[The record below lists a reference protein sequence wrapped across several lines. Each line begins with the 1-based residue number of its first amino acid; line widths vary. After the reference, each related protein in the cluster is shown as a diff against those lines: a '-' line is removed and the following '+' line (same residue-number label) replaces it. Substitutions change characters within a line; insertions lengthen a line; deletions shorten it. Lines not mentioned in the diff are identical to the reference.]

1 MSASAMDGIVD
12 LPTPAP
18 VPQFSRIPVVGP
30 DGLIFGYCLTASYKL
45 APTRLERDAALN
57 LAYRDLNLASL
68 TYDRPVL
75 LGPTAELIAGTAEPP
90 SYRGTLILTLYPE
103 HLADPELALRIVEL
117 RRKNVRAALF
127 EYQGSPAQE
136 ALLHLVDYVMIDYG
150 HAEIMPHHLA
160 DAAREAGARVIAENV
175 QITCSSQFPAGAD
188 LAMSSIFGAP
198 ERTSL
203 NPSELQCLEAVR
215 LLGEDD
221 VDTQRIAEVLS
232 TDPAMV
238 VRILRLVNSSA
249 EGLSHRI
256 DSLQQAIVLLG
267 ATRVSGLVMASLVS
281 STARSMDNLWL
292 MLARAATCREIA
304 GNESAY
310 TLGLLSALSWEA
322 GIPFRVLVEQTRIS
336 PELAQALML
345 GSGPLG
351 RVLTAVVAHEQN
363 DADTLFLTGID
374 PERVALAS
382 LVAIPWALSTV
393 LTAVSA
399 SPVRERPGPER
410 PAQGS

>member
-18 VPQFSRIPVVGP
+18 VPQFSRLPLVSS
-30 DGLIFGYCLTASYKL
+30 DGLVFGYCLTATYRL
-45 APTRLERDAALN
+45 AATRTERDLVLDTGYRGLN
-57 LAYRDLNLASL
+57 LPSL
-68 TYDRPVL
+68 THDRPVL
-75 LGPTAELIAGTAEPP
+75 IAATSGLLAGTEPVP
-90 SYRGTLILTLYPE
+90 ATRGTVVLTLFPDQ
-103 HLADPELALRIVEL
+103 LIDPDLPLQLVALRAKGVGT
-117 RRKNVRAALF
+117 ALF
-127 EYQGSPAQE
+127 EYQGSAVQN

-150 HAEIMPHHLA
+150 HAEILPGHLA
-160 DAAREAGARVIAENV
+160 DTARDAGTRVIAENV
-175 QITCSSQFPAGAD
+175 QITCSAQFPVGAD

-203 NPSELQCLEAVR
+203 NPSELLCLEAVR
-215 LLGEDD
+215 LLTEDD
-221 VDTQRIAEVLS
+221 VDTHRVAEVLA

-249 EGLSHRI
+249 EGLSHRV

-292 MLARAATCREIA
+292 MLARAGACRELA
-304 GNESAY
+304 ESESAY
-310 TLGLLSALSWEA
+310 TLGLLSALSWES
-322 GIPFRVLVEQTRIS
+322 GIPYRVLVEQTRVS
-336 PELAQALML
+336 PELASALML
-345 GSGPLG
+345 GTGRLG

-363 DADTLFLTGID
+363 DQPALFSTGID

-399 SPVRERPGPER
+399 SR
-410 PAQGS
+410 